1 MEDDEIIVINHNASI
16 NNQKNNNKK
25 KKKKKAVKK
34 TASNKIAKM
43 DKKEVRA
50 FNKINKNT
58 KKKDKLKVTFII
70 IVFIVALI
78 LILMSDLFNV
88 KNIDVRG
95 NSTLS
100 KEEVISL
107 SGIQKETNIFSISK
121 KKVKEQLKEE
131 AYIEK
136 SKVSFKLPNTIEIEI
151 TERVPKY
158 MLQFADS
165 FVYINN
171 QGYMLEITNEPLE
184 IPILVGFVTDL
195 SNIHPGS
202 RMDIEDLTKME
213 KVIKIM
219 EVAKNND
226 IANLIT
232 KIDISDEHNYTLILD
247 TEGKKAYLGD
257 ISEINTKVLLLK
269 KILELETGKS
279 GEVFLNIDI
288 NTEDPY
294 FRESVNV

>member
-1 MEDDEIIVINHNASI
+1 MEDDEIIVINHNTS
-16 NNQKNNNKK
+16 NNSPNNKKK

-34 TASNKIAKM
+34 TASNKISKV
-43 DKKEVRA
+43 DKNEIRA

-58 KKKDKLKVTFII
+58 KKKNKLKGFLILII
-70 IVFIVALI
+70 LVIAII
-78 LILMSDLFNV
+78 LILMSDLFNI
-88 KNIDVRG
+88 KNIEVKG
-95 NSTLS
+95 NSILS
-100 KEEVISL
+100 TEEVISL
-107 SGIQKETNIFSISK
+107 SGIQKETNIFSVSK
-121 KKVKEQLKEE
+121 NKTKEKLKEE

-136 SKVSFKLPNTIEIEI
+136 SKITFKFPNTIEIEI

-202 RMDIEDLTKME
+202 RMDLEDLNKME
-213 KVIKIM
+213 KVIKIV
-219 EVAKNND
+219 EVAKTNE

-232 KIDISDEHNYTLILD
+232 KIDITDEHNYTLMLD
-247 TEGKKAYLGD
+247 SEGKKAYLGD
-257 ISEINTKVLLLK
+257 GTEINTKMLILK
-269 KILELETGKS
+269 KILELEKGKN
-279 GEVFLNIDI
+279 GEVFLNVDI
-288 NTEDPY
+288 NTDDVY